1 MWIQKTSFRSLVI
14 MVVLLL
20 TVGSFLLPWLRVPLF
35 ASSPP
40 QCVLYAV
47 HDEHLRDS
55 QLITVDLT
63 TGVVAPLGPLHE
75 KVDLEGLDFNPSTLE
90 LVASGGMDGR
100 EPSKLYSV
108 DTSTGDIT
116 LVDVIHDMD
125 DTPFYEV
132 ASLAFRADG
141 TLWGFA
147 AEGDPAR
154 RGILRIDPTTAEA
167 TLMASSTLDVEAIA
181 WTPDGATL
189 WMAVRKQLYS
199 WTPGGMVQAGP
210 SFPDL
215 PSAIEG
221 LEFRRDGVLM
231 ATFHNVGK
239 VLIAMLDV
247 NTGQILEI
255 KDYDSPDFYDIESL
269 TWPEP
274 CEFPGLTP
282 TPTVPAT
289 ATATATP
296 IPPTAAATATPVPP
310 TATATATPVPPTA
323 TATPVPPTT
332 TATPVPPTATA
343 SPTPGGP
350 NGDATHTPTPTPTK
364 TAAPPTATATP
375 TPPPST
381 ATPTATPV
389 IGGPPVTWG
398 YYLPIVVFHPPAISC
413 DDIPWGCRTP

>member
-1 MWIQKTSFRSLVI
+1 MVIRKKRLRSLVV
-14 MVVLLL
+14 MVVLLF
-20 TVGSFLLPWLRVPLF
+20 TVGSFLVPALRIPLF
-35 ASSPP
+35 ASSP

-55 QLITVDLT
+55 QLITVDPV
-63 TGVVAPLGPLHE
+63 TGVVTPLGPLHE
-75 KVDLEGLDFNPSTLE
+75 KVDLEGLDFNPLTLE
-90 LVASGGMDGR
+90 LLASGGMDGR

-282 TPTVPAT
+282 TP
-289 ATATATP
+289 
-296 IPPTAAATATPVPP
+296 VPP
-310 TATATATPVPPTA
+310 TATPTSTPVPPTA
-323 TATPVPPTT
+323 TATPVPPTE
-332 TATPVPPTATA
+332 TATPSPT
-343 SPTPGGP
+343 PTPGGP